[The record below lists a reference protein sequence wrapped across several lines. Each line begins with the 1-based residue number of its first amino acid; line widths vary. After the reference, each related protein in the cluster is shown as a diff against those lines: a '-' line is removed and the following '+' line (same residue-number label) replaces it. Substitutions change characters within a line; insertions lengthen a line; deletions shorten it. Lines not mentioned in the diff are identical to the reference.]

1 MILKLRVDHK
11 NQWFVWAWVAIG
23 TKRHRVEFKVDTGC
37 NSLVLSHSTLEG
49 MGFSVEESNLAK
61 LPPMPGKLA
70 SGDIHTYRKLGAVSL
85 YQNKGQTAQ
94 ICEVDAICHS
104 TRETHDLLGT
114 EVFRQFSG
122 ISFNLVGDKYV
133 ELKR

>member
-1 MILKLRVDHK
+1 MKLDLRVDDN
-11 NQWFVWAWVAIG
+11 NQWFVYIWVAIG
-23 TKRHRVEFKVDTGC
+23 GKLKRVEFKADTGC

-49 MGFSVEESNLAK
+49 MGFSVEKSDLSK

-94 ICEVDAICHS
+94 ICKVDAICHS

-114 EVFRQFSG
+114 EVFRRFSG
-122 ISFNLVGDKYV
+122 VSFNLVGDKYV
-133 ELKR
+133 ELK

>member
-1 MILKLRVDHK
+1 MRFKLEIDSR
-11 NQWFVWAWVAIG
+11 NQWFVPLWVAIG
-23 TKRHRVEFKVDTGC
+23 GKGYRVLFKVDTGC
-37 NSLVLSHSTLEG
+37 NSLVLSHSTLKN
-49 MGFSVEESNLAK
+49 MGFPAEEADLAK

-94 ICEVDAICHS
+94 ICRANAICHS
-104 TRETHDLLGT
+104 TQQTHDLLGT

-122 ISFNLVGDKYV
+122 VLFNLVGDRYM
-133 ELKR
+133 ELN